1 MLLKK
6 QRIGVT
12 QYEEVKMKIIRGEEL
27 NTPVNSLNIRL
38 VIKTR
43 KPTDQ
48 VGFEFK
54 DAELNKQLIS
64 SIALETYKQGPV
76 ETQIATIETKHSD
89 LYGGPILVKVLS
101 AKNMESVIRISFMAS
116 YQTAG
121 YSGATEVY
129 NRLKPL
135 LKHLY

>member
-12 QYEEVKMKIIRGEEL
+12 QSEEVEMKIIRGEEL
-27 NTPVNSLNIRL
+27 NTQVDAECVRL
-38 VIKTR
+38 IIKTTR
-43 KPTDQ
+43 PMGR